1 MPKTKFDF
9 LTLIAI
15 SAFSI
20 MLATPYMNTRFAKAC
35 VALGGTK
42 SAWRVLCGM

>member
-15 SAFSI
+15 SAFSF
-20 MLATPYMNTRFAKAC
+20 MLDT
-35 VALGGTK
+35 VAL
-42 SAWRVLCGM
+42 ALCVRKIK